1 MEDLHPI
8 KYLICDIATLFPGY
22 LMLLLSARSFAHDG
36 IASYRLTLSRW
47 RLFSV
52 YTLTEAETLSRNLKE
67 KEMSPMIK
75 D

>member
-1 MEDLHPI
+1 MRYCNI
-8 KYLICDIATLFPGY
+8 ISRLFNAFAIGIP
-22 LMLLLSARSFAHDG
+22 RSFAHDG